1 MMRVR
6 ARVCGWVW
14 GGLLAVGTVGGGAV
28 GIAAQQRDE
37 RAPAESMGAELRLL
51 GSRAGVVFV
60 GQVEK
65 IETRAGPGGGTGD
78 GVVEITFSVQQP
90 VLGVVGGS
98 YVMREWAGRW
108 TGGQQHFQVG
118 QRAMFFLYAPSAS
131 GLSSAV
137 DGTMGAVP
145 VVPMGVNG
153 QALLDVRWLA
163 TRVRRMQG
171 APLAGASGT
180 AGISQGG
187 IALADGLAVTKA
199 WRTGEVAEPKGVRL
213 PEGLLSQQ
221 QTEKPALP
229 VSLAQPQGMRAGQN
243 VAVVWMKGADDARR

>member
-6 ARVCGWVW
+6 TRVRGWVW
-14 GGLLAVGTVGGGAV
+14 GGLLVVGAVGGGAV
-28 GIAAQQRDE
+28 GVAGVAAQQQGD
-37 RAPAESMGAELRLL
+37 RAPAESVGAELRLL

-60 GQVEK
+60 GRVEK
-65 IETRAGPGGGTGD
+65 IEPKDGPGGGPGG
-78 GVVEITFSVQQP
+78 GVVEITFSVEQP

-98 YVMREWAGRW
+98 YVMQEWAGRW

-118 QRAMFFLYAPSAS
+118 QRAMFFLYAPSAA

-137 DGTMGAVP
+137 DGMMGVVP

-163 TRVRRMQG
+163 TRVRRAVG
-171 APLAGASGT
+171 APLAGVTGT
-180 AGISQGG
+180 STGA
-187 IALADGLAVTKA
+187 IALADGVAVTKA
-199 WRTGEVAEPKGVRL
+199 WKTDSLVEPKGVRL
-213 PEGLLSQQ
+213 PEGLLPQP

-229 VSLAQPQGMRAGQN
+229 ASLAQPQGARVGQN
-243 VAVVWMKGADDARR
+243 VGSAWVKEADDARR